1 MVINEKFLLSAGAE
15 VKEYN
20 SGDIIFYEGSTPY
33 HYYQISK
40 GKVKLNNYNKEGKE
54 LIQKIIT
61 EGESVGESLLF
72 TEKPYPMDAI
82 ALESCSILRLCRNNF
97 FSMLKIYPQLY
108 FDLCKC
114 LSDCLYYQYVMLEAN
129 SSRSPSE
136 RIIGVLDYLKD
147 SKKDQSQFSFKIPF
161 TRQQLASITG
171 LCVETAIRAIKDM
184 EKKKIVRIKNRKI
197 YF

>member
-20 SGDIIFYEGSTPY
+20 SGDIIFHDGATPHY
-33 HYYQISK
+33 YYQIIK
-40 GKVKLNNYNKEGKE
+40 GNVKLSNYNKEGKE
-54 LIQKIIT
+54 LIQKIIS

-82 ALESCSILRLCRNNF
+82 ALEPCSVLRLCRNNF
-97 FSMLKIYPQLY
+97 FSMLNIYPQLY
-108 FDLCKC
+108 FDLCKG

-129 SSRSPSE
+129 SSQNPSE
-136 RIIGVLDYLKD
+136 RIMGVLGYLKD

-161 TRQQLASITG
+161 TRQQLAGFTG
-171 LCVETAIRAIKDM
+171 LCVETAIRVIKDM